1 MKAYTVHSNS
11 EGEVWFT
18 CISGSLHAAVLAG
31 FGIVLLKGGLQ
42 FVKEISNFDRTLILC
57 FLMYHSCMFNTFKA
71 CVIRTVLISLKKHWP
86 THLHTLFGRY
96 GVL

>member
-42 FVKEISNFDRTLILC
+42 YVKEI
-57 FLMYHSCMFNTFKA
+57 
-71 CVIRTVLISLKKHWP
+71 LK
-86 THLHTLFGRY
+86 F
-96 GVL
+96 